1 MSDDDKV
8 IDFSRAMKAADS
20 PPDAQAQSAGAADAA
35 ASADDADEPGGERIT
50 AATPAEAKRILEA
63 MLFASDDVMS
73 PAKIKASM
81 PGQPDLREIKKM
93 VSEINT
99 QLSRERHPFEIIEV
113 AGGFQF
119 RTIAY
124 YSPWVRQLLK
134 EKAARRLSQQALESL
149 AIIAY
154 KQPITKAEI
163 ESIRGVVTDGAIK
176 TLLERRLVYMSGRSD
191 KPGKP
196 LLYSTTR
203 EFLVYFGLKSLEDI
217 PKIEEF
223 EALVKEKMGDLESEL
238 ARYGEERT
246 ASDGTTVGTAEQ
258 PEGAQPLTTMLPG
271 GQSADDAPAA
281 GPAA

>member
-8 IDFSRAMKAADS
+8 IDISRDMNAADS
-20 PPDAQAQSAGAADAA
+20 RADA
-35 ASADDADEPGGERIT
+35 DDSENNDELTGEQIT
-50 AATPAEAKRILEA
+50 AATPAEGKRILEA

-93 VSEINT
+93 VAEINS
-99 QLSRERHPFEIIEV
+99 QLSKERHPFEIIEV

-134 EKAARRLSQQALESL
+134 EKAAKRLSQQALESL

-176 TLLERRLVYMSGRSD
+176 TLLERRLVFMSGRSE

-203 EFLVYFGLKSLEDI
+203 DFLIYFGLKSLDDM

-223 EALVKEKMGDLESEL
+223 EALAKEKMGDLESEL
-238 ARYGEERT
+238 SRNGGMAGAPGGAPDE
-246 ASDGTTVGTAEQ
+246 TTEQ
-258 PEGAQPLTTMLPG
+258 PEVAPPLDAMLPG
-271 GQSADDAPAA
+271 GQSADDTPAS